1 MPQVYVPGMLKC
13 HKSVCDNVREMSA
26 FSNDA
31 KQHSML
37 YLTAHASSH
46 FPIDTALEDM
56 VIELLLDTAAAE
68 VFSL

>member
-1 MPQVYVPGMLKC
+1 
-13 HKSVCDNVREMSA
+13 MSA

-37 YLTAHASSH
+37 YLTAHASAH
-46 FPIDTALEDM
+46 FPIDTAREDM

>member
-31 KQHSML
+31 KQHFML
-37 YLTAHASSH
+37 YLTAHASAH